1 MSSKTDW
8 ASGSGTRDAL
18 WLSYQ
23 ARSYLT
29 CQFQLQSEWLAL
41 GKAHLVIA
49 EDLIENIRLGMDWV
63 RTEAAYLVSLLYG
76 RKFLGGA
83 VYIIRVL
90 VGVVNE
96 SELAK

>member
-1 MSSKTDW
+1 MI
-8 ASGSGTRDAL
+8 
-18 WLSYQ
+18 
-23 ARSYLT
+23 
-29 CQFQLQSEWLAL
+29 
-41 GKAHLVIA
+41 IA